1 MCRLL
6 GELRLDRH
14 ETLILVEERMLRFF
28 EAPVFCRQPLPSP
41 FDFSPQPGL
50 ALQVPLVLEEDVV
63 AEAEWTEQLLSQGD
77 HLLAL
82 KVLGA

>member
-14 ETLILVEERMLRFF
+14 ETSILVVERMLRFY

-41 FDFSPQPGL
+41 FGSSLRPGL
-50 ALQVPLVLEEDVV
+50 ALQVPPVLEEDVV
-63 AEAEWTEQLLSQGD
+63 AEAEWTEQLLLVAD
-77 HLLAL
+77 HPLE
-82 KVLGA
+82 